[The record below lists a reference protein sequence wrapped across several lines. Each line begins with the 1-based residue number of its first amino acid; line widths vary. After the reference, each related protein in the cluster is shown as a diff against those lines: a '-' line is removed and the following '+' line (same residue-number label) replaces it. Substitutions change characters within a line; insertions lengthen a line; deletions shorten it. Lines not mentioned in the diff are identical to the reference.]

1 MNTKKYKTVFFDLD
15 HTLWD
20 FETNSR
26 ETLEELYDSHDLQ
39 KKGVT
44 SLTAFHEIFA
54 EVNSDLWSQ
63 YDKGL
68 IKAEVIRAER
78 FKRILAPFE
87 ITDEELIAKLSHEYL
102 YSCPRKG
109 ALLPGA
115 IDTLNYL
122 NEKYALSL
130 ITNGFD
136 EVQHM
141 KLASGKIA
149 HYFKHV
155 VTSQQAGHKKPS
167 REIFDYAL
175 GLHQHEAS
183 EAVMI
188 GDNLETDI
196 AGALNASVD
205 AVFYNPNAI
214 NHDQNPHHEINN
226 LNELQLIL

>member
-1 MNTKKYKTVFFDLD
+1 MNTKKYKTIFFDLD

-20 FETNSR
+20 FETNSH
-26 ETLEELYDSHDLQ
+26 ETLAELYDSYSLHTR
-39 KKGVT
+39 GVT
-44 SLTAFHEIFA
+44 SLKAFQEIFS

-63 YDKGL
+63 FDKGL
-68 IKAEVIRAER
+68 IKGEVIREER

-87 ITDEELIAKLSHEYL
+87 ITDEALIGKLSHEYL
-102 YSCPRKG
+102 YACPRKG
-109 ALLPGA
+109 ALLQGA
-115 IDTLNYL
+115 LDTLNYL
-122 NEKYALSL
+122 NEKYSLSL

-167 REIFDYAL
+167 REIFNYAL
-175 GLHQHEAS
+175 GLHATTPD

-205 AVFYNPNAI
+205 AVYFNPKGI
-214 NHDQNPHHEINN
+214 NHDQSPHHEIVS
-226 LNELQLIL
+226 LNELQTIL

>member
-1 MNTKKYKTVFFDLD
+1 VNTKKYKTVFFDLD

-26 ETLEELYDSHDLQ
+26 ETLEELYDKHQLQ

-44 SLTAFHEIFA
+44 SLSAFQEIFA

-68 IKAEVIRAER
+68 IKGEVIRAER

-87 ITDEELIAKLSHEYL
+87 ITDEQLIATLSHEYL
-102 YSCPRKG
+102 FACPRKG
-109 ALLPGA
+109 TLLPGA
-115 IDTLNYL
+115 MDTLEYL
-122 NEKYALSL
+122 NKKYSLSL

-149 HYFKHV
+149 HYFEHV
-155 VTSQQAGHKKPS
+155 VTSQQAGYKKPA

-175 GLHQHEAS
+175 NLHATQAN

-205 AVFYNPNAI
+205 AVFYNPKGVYHA
-214 NHDQNPHHEINN
+214 QNPHHEIVN
-226 LNELQLIL
+226 LNELQSIL